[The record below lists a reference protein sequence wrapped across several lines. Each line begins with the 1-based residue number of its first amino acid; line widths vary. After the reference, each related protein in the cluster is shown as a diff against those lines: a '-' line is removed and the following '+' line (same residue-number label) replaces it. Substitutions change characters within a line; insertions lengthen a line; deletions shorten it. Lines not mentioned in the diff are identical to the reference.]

1 MVGGKFD
8 MRTAHVRAGVATALH
23 LR

>member
-8 MRTAHVRAGVATALH
+8 MRIAHVRAGVFTALH